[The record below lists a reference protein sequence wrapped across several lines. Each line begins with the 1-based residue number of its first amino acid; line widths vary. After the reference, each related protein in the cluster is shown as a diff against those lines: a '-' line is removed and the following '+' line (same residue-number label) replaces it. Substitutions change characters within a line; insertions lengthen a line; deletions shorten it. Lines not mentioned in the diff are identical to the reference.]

1 MTVCGPCED
10 EAEFDAVTMDVTS
23 WVDGGADEAV
33 EVDVAMDC
41 EGEDVRITLDERLV
55 VVLPP
60 PAEETVV
67 DDLSDDCDDCDNGV
81 EEDDMMASE
90 RR

>member
-1 MTVCGPCED
+1 MVCGPCED

-33 EVDVAMDC
+33 EVDVAMDGD
-41 EGEDVRITLDERLV
+41 GEDVRITLDERVV

-60 PAEETVV
+60 PGEETVV
-67 DDLSDDCDDCDNGV
+67 DDLSDDCDCDNGA
-81 EEDDMMASE
+81 EEDDMMSSE
-90 RR
+90 QR